1 MSGVIS
7 QSEVKRLRYLV
18 GQDWPKTSEAI
29 ELLRTQL
36 GVLSSKLNVDLLL
49 DAALKK
55 ALADYRESVHQV
67 NVVGK
72 LEDPFRLAVFISS
85 LIEGVLTQLQSKHGL
100 TCCSSGFTESND
112 TTFIEAKKSLYALF
126 VEGAIRQTLRV
137 SGYEQKILVD
147 GNNNLLCAVARN
159 SSVHANGLGI

>member
-18 GQDWPKTSEAI
+18 GQDWPKTSETI
-29 ELLRTQL
+29 ELLRKQL

-85 LIEGVLTQLQSKHGL
+85 LIEGVLTLLQSKHGI
-100 TCCSSGFTESND
+100 TCCSSGFTESHD
-112 TTFIEAKKSLYALF
+112 ITFMEAKKSLYALF

-147 GNNNLLCAVARN
+147 GNNSLLCAVARN
-159 SSVHANGLGI
+159 SSFHTNGLGN